1 MRRIHRRIVIL
12 VAAAAVALAA
22 LAVKPAP
29 VSGFTQSGVATFF
42 GSLIPMGHEW
52 LTRMAGMELLGGD
65 SVIKTDPDDP
75 RKHWTKGLPK
85 DPDISNATAEVK
97 RIKDHKV
104 QDARYE
110 STYEAVY
117 AAIIGERWVDIAGF
131 NVTKAQVSKKLSGL
145 DCFDE
150 AAQEPVDVQY
160 DHFMRRYDDRDGSGG
175 VDAADR
181 SRQRFV
187 DYFVTAATA
196 PGGVINVWDGGGYS
210 ALVTVDRNYFL
221 FGRAVHLFEDSF
233 SSEHTVRIDSDNYEK
248 VRQVKSYLCAAGSEQ
263 HSHSQTQVLNYQSG
277 DVVWKPG
284 TRLDAGWQGYKAS
297 NMKTVALV
305 GTDGM
310 IDMWAAFIRTMNK
323 DDKDR
328 ADAAR
333 KEANRL
339 IDNWL
344 NFDKGEMKSWY
355 DDASHRDDTYV
366 LGSGQNGKGKTVKQ
380 CMAGLDVGTDDQ
392 DKRAKQ
398 IEDDRRYCL
407 YNIVPVLGFSDAQD
421 PELKLPYNWQW
432 RDSLL
437 WKTPPKDWKIPDVKV
452 PPEIKVTIKSVKNK
466 DYMVAPDGVAKDNWI
481 YCKNGDALKW
491 VVVGDKDDA
500 IFRLDSAPLF
510 LSYRLTTGAVKFYDT
525 ATDAEYKIGK
535 QDGKRTIY
543 NLRYKDYM
551 WLDDKS
557 PYVSSKGDP
566 KKDSGQWVIDGL
578 PDSW

>member
-1 MRRIHRRIVIL
+1 MCTG
-12 VAAAAVALAA
+12 AAALAA
-22 LAVKPAP
+22 LAVHPAP
-29 VSGFTQSGVATFF
+29 VSGFTQSGVSTFF
-42 GSLIPMGHEW
+42 GSAIPMGHEW
-52 LTRMAGMELLGGD
+52 LTRMAGLELLGGD
-65 SVIKTDPDDP
+65 SVIKTDPSDP

-85 DPDISNATAEVK
+85 DPNISNATAEVK

-104 QDARYE
+104 KDSRYE

-131 NVTKAQVSKKLSGL
+131 NVTKGQISKKLSGV
-145 DCFDE
+145 DCFDDV
-150 AAQEPVDVQY
+150 AQEPVDVQY

-175 VDAADR
+175 VDAAQR
-181 SRQRFV
+181 SRDRFV

-196 PGGVINVWDGGGYS
+196 PRGVINVWDGGGYS

-233 SSEHTVRIDSDNYEK
+233 SSEHTVRIESDMYEQ

-263 HSHSQTQVLNYQSG
+263 HSHSQKEVLDYHSG
-277 DVVWKPG
+277 DVIWKPG
-284 TRLDAGWQGYKAS
+284 TRFDPGWQSYKAS

-328 ADAAR
+328 AGAAR
-333 KEANRL
+333 NEANRL
-339 IDNWL
+339 IDSWL
-344 NFDKGEMKSWY
+344 HFDKDEVKNWY

-366 LGSGQNGKGKTVKQ
+366 LGNGQSGKGQTVKQ
-380 CMAGLDVGTDDQ
+380 CMVGLDVGTDDQ

-398 IEDDRRYCL
+398 IEDNRRYCL

-421 PELKLPYNWQW
+421 PELKMPYNWQW
-432 RDSLL
+432 RDSLQ
-437 WKTPPKDWKIPDVKV
+437 WKTPPKDWKLPDVKV

-466 DYMVAPDGVAKDNWI
+466 DFMVAPDGIASNNWI
-481 YCKNGDALKW
+481 YCKNGDALNW
-491 VVVGDKDDA
+491 VVVGDKDNA

-510 LSYRLTTGAVKFYDT
+510 LSYRLTTGAVKLYDT

-535 QDGKRTIY
+535 QDGKRTIF

-557 PYVSSKGDP
+557 PYVSGKGDA

>member
-1 MRRIHRRIVIL
+1 MQRIHRRIVMCTG
-12 VAAAAVALAA
+12 AAA
-22 LAVKPAP
+22 LAVAALAIHSAP
-29 VSGFTQSGVATFF
+29 VSGFTQSGVTINFL
-42 GSLIPMGHEW
+42 GSGIPMGHEW

-65 SVIKTDPDDP
+65 PVIKTDPSDP
-75 RKHWTKGLPK
+75 RKHWTQGLPK
-85 DPDISNATAEVK
+85 DPDISNASAEVK

-104 QDARYE
+104 KDARYE

-131 NVTKAQVSKKLSGL
+131 NVTKSQLGSGPN
-145 DCFDE
+145 CFDNV
-150 AAQEPVDVQY
+150 AQEPVDVQY
-160 DHFMRRYDDRDGSGG
+160 DHFMRRYDDRDGDGG
-175 VDAADR
+175 VAAAQR
-181 SRQRFV
+181 SRDRFV

-196 PGGVINVWDGGGYS
+196 PGGVITVWDGGGYS

-233 SSEHTVRIDSDNYEK
+233 SSEHTVRLDSDMYEK

-263 HSHSQTQVLNYQSG
+263 HSHSQKDVLDYQSG
-277 DVVWKPG
+277 DVIWKPG
-284 TRLDAGWQGYKAS
+284 TRFDSGWSGYKAS

-328 ADAAR
+328 AAAAS

-339 IDNWL
+339 IDSWL
-344 NFDKGEMKSWY
+344 HFDKDEMKNWY
-355 DDASHRDDTYV
+355 NDASHRDDTYV
-366 LGSGQNGKGKTVKQ
+366 LGNGQSGKGKTVKQ
-380 CMAGLDVGTDDQ
+380 CMAGLAVGTDDQ
-392 DKRAKQ
+392 DKRAQQ
-398 IEDDRRYCL
+398 IEDDRRKCL
-407 YNIVPVLGFSDAQD
+407 YNVVPVLGFSDAQD
-421 PELKLPYNWQW
+421 PELKMPYNWQW
-432 RDSLL
+432 RDSLH
-437 WKTPPKDWKIPDVKV
+437 WQDPPKDWKLPDVKV

-466 DYMVAPDGVAKDNWI
+466 DSMVAPGGIAKDSWI
-481 YCKNGDALKW
+481 YCKNGDALNW
-491 VVVGDKDDA
+491 VVAGDKDHA

-510 LSYRLTTGAVKFYDT
+510 LSYRLTTGAVKLYDT
-525 ATDAEYKIGK
+525 ATDAEYKIGT

-557 PYVSSKGDP
+557 PYVSGKGDP
-566 KKDSGQWVIDGL
+566 KKDSGQWVIGGL